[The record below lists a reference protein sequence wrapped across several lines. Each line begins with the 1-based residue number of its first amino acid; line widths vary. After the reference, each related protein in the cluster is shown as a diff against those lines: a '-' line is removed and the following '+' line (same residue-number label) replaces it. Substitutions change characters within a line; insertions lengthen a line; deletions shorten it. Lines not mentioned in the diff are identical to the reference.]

1 VLHEPDTS
9 LTMNYTC
16 DEAEGS
22 IGGRFSRLLSILSCR
37 SPSLMKFFFIEETQ
51 QCITV
56 IFSPWPVQLVPR

>member
-1 VLHEPDTS
+1 MRNMLSRSVLHEPDTS

-37 SPSLMKFFFIEETQ
+37 SPPS
-51 QCITV
+51 
-56 IFSPWPVQLVPR
+56 